1 MSSENAQEAINNLT
15 MAVQLAGEE
24 DQTAMNIAVITE
36 VIVNTSAI
44 LTQTGGNTAISL
56 QQQVNV
62 RILVA
67 IGSVVWRAAT
77 HGYNSGSNFM
87 FQAIQ
92 NLCAYIIKIDYFYAG
107 KMP

>member
-15 MAVQLAGEE
+15 MAVELAGEE

-44 LTQTGGNTAISL
+44 VTQTGGNTAISL

-67 IGSVVWRAAT
+67 IGDSCRQLQHRTITLRTVLSSRLSRTCVHT
-77 HGYNSGSNFM
+77 
-87 FQAIQ
+87 
-92 NLCAYIIKIDYFYAG
+92 
-107 KMP
+107 